1 MSDANEL
8 SRLVRAVVEQVVHEL
23 RAQDIS
29 AADQPPAVVP
39 SPSPAPL
46 PASAPAS
53 QLISALPRRVAVG
66 ADHGG
71 YPLKEALKL
80 WLLELGYA
88 VEDCGTFNTDP
99 VDYPDFAAAVARRVG
114 TGVCWRGIVIDGAG
128 IGSCMAANKVA
139 GVRAS
144 LCYDLSTARNAREHN
159 DANVLTLGAGLV
171 GATLAKDIVRVWLAT
186 ECTEERHKQRV
197 AKIMAL
203 EQRYPH

>member
-8 SRLVRAVVEQVVHEL
+8 SRLVRAVVEQVVNEL
-23 RAQDIS
+23 RSQTT
-29 AADQPPAVVP
+29 AAAEQSPAIVSP
-39 SPSPAPL
+39 PSPA
-46 PASAPAS
+46 STPAS
-53 QLISALPRRVAVG
+53 QLISTPPRRVAIG

-80 WLLELGYA
+80 VLLELGYA

-114 TGVCWRGIVIDGAG
+114 TGVCWRGIMIDGAG

-159 DANVLTLGAGLV
+159 DANVLTLGAGLL
-171 GATLAKDIVRVWLAT
+171 GTALAKDIVRVWLAT